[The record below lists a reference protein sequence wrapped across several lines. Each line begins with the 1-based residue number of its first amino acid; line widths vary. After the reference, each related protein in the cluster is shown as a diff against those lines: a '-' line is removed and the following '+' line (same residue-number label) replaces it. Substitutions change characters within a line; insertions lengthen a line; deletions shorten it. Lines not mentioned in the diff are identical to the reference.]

1 MGTIMRNQAERTEV
15 LAHVAE
21 NLRRFRQQAGLSQS
35 ALAAASGISR
45 RMITSLEGG
54 ETNIS
59 LASLDRL
66 AEALG
71 VGFVQ
76 MVSHPQADPGR
87 VEALAWRGASPDS
100 RATLLGSVPA
110 RSWAELWSWSLAPG
124 ERYAAGPAPAGWHGM
139 VAVTEGRLR
148 LELAEG
154 TRHIAAGDFAVFSA
168 AQPFAYANDGEAVLR
183 FLCHVVA

>member
-1 MGTIMRNQAERTEV
+1 MRNQADRTEV

-21 NLRRFRQQAGLSQS
+21 NLRRFRQRAGLSQS
-35 ALAAASGISR
+35 ALAAASGLSR
-45 RMITSLEGG
+45 RMIVSLEGG

-71 VGFVQ
+71 VSFVQ

-124 ERYAAGPAPAGWHGM
+124 ERYAAGPAPSGWHAM
-139 VAVTEGRLR
+139 IAVTEGRLR

-154 TRHIAAGDFAVFSA
+154 IRQVPRGDFTIFDA
-168 AQPFAYANDGEAVLR
+168 AQRFAYVNDGEETVR